1 MTGTGTGRKATVL
14 GLVVALILSACG
26 SSGPSMEEVRAY
38 LDTTYE
44 ADPNRPNTWLSDQ
57 DVATTTDR
65 IAEFVRPRDRIME
78 QEATFMRANDYIVAV
93 FPEASGSRV
102 EFDNYERARTRY
114 LPIIGGFWGPSP
126 FSYGP
131 RGGQGTGG
139 GVGGGGFRGGGP
151 GVGK

>member
-1 MTGTGTGRKATVL
+1 MRDTGRRALVL
-14 GLVVALILSACG
+14 GLVAALILSACG
-26 SSGPSMEEVRAY
+26 SSGPSMEKVRAF
-38 LDTTYE
+38 LDATYQ
-44 ADPNRPNTWLSDQ
+44 ADVNRANTWLSDQ
-57 DVATTTDR
+57 DVAATADR
-65 IAEFVRPRDRIME
+65 IAEFVRPRDRLME

-102 EFDNYERARTRY
+102 EFDDYETARTRY

-131 RGGQGTGG
+131 RGGRGTGG

-151 GVGK
+151 GFGK